1 MTVGGSNKALA
12 FALDSLCHPLD
23 PQLANRRAISG
34 QPIKLIFQSVNACIP
49 LESDVFDVGIECSG
63 QKSDECAHLLLALP
77 TFRASHE
84 MTAETRE
91 THLLSLSFG
100 VNVATREATAMTLAA
115 ICNKLSTFSV
125 MYSIIGVTSCLV
137 FYARQLQ

>member
-1 MTVGGSNKALA
+1 
-12 FALDSLCHPLD
+12 
-23 PQLANRRAISG
+23 
-34 QPIKLIFQSVNACIP
+34 
-49 LESDVFDVGIECSG
+49 
-63 QKSDECAHLLLALP
+63 
-77 TFRASHE
+77 

-125 MYSIIGVTSCLV
+125 MYSIIVWELHEVGGAASVGSKKD
-137 FYARQLQ
+137 

>member
-1 MTVGGSNKALA
+1 M
-12 FALDSLCHPLD
+12 
-23 PQLANRRAISG
+23 
-34 QPIKLIFQSVNACIP
+34 
-49 LESDVFDVGIECSG
+49 
-63 QKSDECAHLLLALP
+63 AHLLLALP

-125 MYSIIGVTSCLV
+125 MYSIIVWELHEVGGVAAISGKKDCGLGCAPV
-137 FYARQLQ
+137 RI